1 MKKKKLITKLS
12 LGKKSISNLGGIN
25 GGYVTAPVL
34 CDSEN
39 CGTIIN
45 CGTNNCGTNNC
56 GTNNCGTNNCGTNNC
71 YTNAHPASDP
81 QHCRTCDNWG

>member
-12 LGKKSISNLGGIN
+12 LGKKNISNLGSIH

-34 CDSEN
+34 CE
-39 CGTIIN
+39 TAN

-56 GTNNCGTNNCGTNNC
+56 GTNNCGSNLC

-81 QHCRTCDNWG
+81 QHCRTCHNWG